1 MPAAKVNVAVVAQPP
16 GAAVGREKSALEKA
30 SAIPVP
36 AAVPVLCSV
45 SVSAVLVVPSV
56 TVPNANGPPVTLR
69 TAVAAPV
76 PLNSTAPG
84 SKEVVSPVSGLGLP
98 KKSVAG

>member
-1 MPAAKVNVAVVAQPP
+1 VM
-16 GAAVGREKSALEKA
+16 GAAVQPPPAAPAGREKTALEKA

-36 AAVPVLCSV
+36 EAVPVLCSV
-45 SVSAVLVVPSV
+45 SVSAALVVPSV

-84 SKEVVSPVSGLGLP
+84 SKKEVSPVSGLGLP